1 MITSR
6 CPGVCAAVTFATTGC
21 PRAAGIPKP
30 TATTL
35 ANPSKHPRHPNEE
48 TDFIITMIGIAKR
61 TAEGR
66 SQLRTAETVPAQTA
80 PRNHEKTEITNE
92 DGGRTADGEV
102 AGGSA

>member
-6 CPGVCAAVTFATTGC
+6 CPGVCAAVTFVTTGC
-21 PRAAGIPKP
+21 PRAAGIPTP

-35 ANPSKHPRHPNEE
+35 ANPSKNPRHPNEE
-48 TDFIITMIGIAKR
+48 TDFMIRMMGIAKR

-66 SQLRTAETVPAQTA
+66 SQLRTEETVPAQTS
-80 PRNHEKTEITNE
+80 PRNHEKTEMKNE
-92 DGGRTADGEV
+92 DGGRTPDGEV